1 LNGQRAGSAYSVLHE
16 SPTRLS
22 GETWFGWLEA
32 AKVVRRPVDL
42 LAGSR
47 LPFAIDR
54 DPRA

>member
-32 AKVVRRPVDL
+32 AEVVRRPVDL

>member
-1 LNGQRAGSAYSVLHE
+1 VGFAEGRNVQSNFAALE
-16 SPTRLS
+16 SNLIGFS
-22 GETWFGWLEA
+22 QMA
-32 AKVVRRPVDL
+32 AEVVRRPVDL

>member
-1 LNGQRAGSAYSVLHE
+1 
-16 SPTRLS
+16 
-22 GETWFGWLEA
+22 
-32 AKVVRRPVDL
+32 VVRRPVDL